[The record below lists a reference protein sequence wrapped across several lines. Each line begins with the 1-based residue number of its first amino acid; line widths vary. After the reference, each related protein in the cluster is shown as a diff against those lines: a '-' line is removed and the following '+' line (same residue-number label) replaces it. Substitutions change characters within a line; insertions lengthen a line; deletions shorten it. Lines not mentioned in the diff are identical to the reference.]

1 MAITIGEAEMHDIAS
16 GAAILGTGGGGDP
29 YVGKLMALTAIRKH
43 GPVKLLD
50 PTEVP
55 DDWFVIPTAIM
66 GAPTVLIERIPRG
79 DEAVASLRLLEK
91 YHGRKADATMPIEA
105 GGVNSTIPFVVAAKT
120 GLPVIDGD
128 GMGRAFPELQMETF
142 SVYGIPGSPIAIHD
156 EKGNSAVLNA
166 VDNFALEWLARGL
179 TIKMGGS
186 SHIAEYAMSGK
197 DVKRTAVRNCVSLVL
212 KIGRTIRE
220 ASERKE
226 SPLEALMRV
235 TEGTNY
241 GKAIPLFK
249 GKILD
254 VERRTTAGFAVGTTT
269 IEGLDEYAG
278 KTMTIRFQN
287 ENLMA
292 AVDGEVVATVPDL
305 ISILDTE
312 SARAI
317 TTEGLRYG
325 FRVTVVG
332 IPTPEI
338 MRTPEALKVWG
349 PRYFNLETDYIPL
362 EMRHPAF
369 YRKAKLSP
377 DKEGKYRPHLRSS

>member
-1 MAITIGEAEMHDIAS
+1 MVLTIGEAEMHDIAS

-29 YVGKLMALTAIRKH
+29 YVGKLMALTAIRKN
-43 GPVKLLD
+43 GPVRLLD

-120 GLPVIDGD
+120 GLTV
-128 GMGRAFPELQMETF
+128 
-142 SVYGIPGSPIAIHD
+142 
-156 EKGNSAVLNA
+156 
-166 VDNFALEWLARGL
+166 
-179 TIKMGGS
+179 KMGGS

-220 ASERKE
+220 AAERKE
-226 SPLEALMRV
+226 PPLEALMRV

-241 GKAIPLFK
+241 GKAIPLFR

-254 VERRTTAGFAVGTTT
+254 VERRTTAGFAVGKTT

-292 AVDGEVVATVPDL
+292 AVEGEVVATVPDL

-349 PRYFNLETDYIPL
+349 PRYFNRETDYIPL
-362 EMRHPAF
+362 EMSHPAF
-369 YRKAKLSP
+369 YLKAKLSP
-377 DKEGKYRPHLRSS
+377 DKEEKYRPRLSAS